1 MIELTQ
7 EWIQDKLLTTKTKI
21 NVPKRD
27 YNLSYAAKCEGHTVR
42 GFGMTL
48 PKSPIWINIFS
59 YNEIQNTKNLK
70 WNVKKTPKFPNKCAK
85 MKKFG
90 FGVK

>member
-48 PKSPIWINIFS
+48 PKSPI
-59 YNEIQNTKNLK
+59 
-70 WNVKKTPKFPNKCAK
+70 
-85 MKKFG
+85 
-90 FGVK
+90 